1 MNKLSLFF
9 ILIIVSCSGPS
20 ETTLSV
26 NSLFTDNMIIQQN
39 AKLSV
44 WGNAKSG
51 SLIHVQSSWGVK
63 ATTTTNFEGKWSV
76 ILNTPAADHEQHKLI
91 ISNENQ
97 TRVVQNILLGE
108 VWLASGQSNMEMPLK
123 GFNYTK
129 IKEVVE
135 GADKEISEANFP
147 DIRMFTVNRN
157 IAFEQSDKLE
167 GSWIESSPETVKEFS
182 AVAYFFA
189 KKLHL
194 ELNVPIGIIHS
205 SWGGSPAESWTRLD
219 YLKQVNGFQNTEDRL
234 QIALDPNSPYN
245 KWLLDHEFVLWDS
258 LIEVD
263 QMKWIKAK
271 HKRFV
276 LSEFEDSS
284 WEKMNQT
291 EISQVFEKNDFNG
304 IVWLRQKINFDKLPE
319 GNVTLDIGKTD
330 DLYAVFLNGQL
341 VARKEYWGEAS
352 SQYVIPKS
360 IIKKGLNTIAIRF
373 IDVWGIGGLDAD
385 SNRGFYI
392 ENEKIKSLEQSW
404 RVNVVAYQT
413 NGDFYLLKQGIDE
426 IVYPKP
432 NRMPHHPNSPTV
444 LYNGMIA
451 PLVPYAIKGVIWY
464 QGESNESRAEQYS
477 HLFPALIDS
486 WRAAW
491 NNPNMPFYYVQI
503 APYGGGSWGDN
514 SNKKE
519 TGPELRESQM
529 QTLTKNDVGMVIITD
544 LGDEK
549 LIHPPKK
556 KEVGERL
563 ALWAMAKNYNYDDL
577 VYSGPVFRSVEFIN
591 NKALVSFEHA
601 ESGLFCPDS
610 EIRYFEL
617 AGTDGQYYPAKAYIT
632 KNQVVVWAKKVPN
645 PKKIRYA
652 WKNYVKVNLFNMEG
666 LPASSFR
673 SEN

>member
-147 DIRMFTVNRN
+147 EIRMFTVNRN

-167 GSWIESSPETVKEFS
+167 GSWIESSPENVKEFS

>member
-147 DIRMFTVNRN
+147 EIRMFTVNRN

-167 GSWIESSPETVKEFS
+167 GSWIESSPETAKEFS

-373 IDVWGIGGLDAD
+373 IDVWGIGGLDAN

>member
-1 MNKLSLFF
+1 
-9 ILIIVSCSGPS
+9 
-20 ETTLSV
+20 
-26 NSLFTDNMIIQQN
+26 MIIQQN

-147 DIRMFTVNRN
+147 EIRMFTVNRN

-610 EIRYFEL
+610 KIRYFEL

>member
-147 DIRMFTVNRN
+147 EIRMFTVNRN

-167 GSWIESSPETVKEFS
+167 GSWIESSPENVKEFS

-503 APYGGGSWGDN
+503 APYRGGSWGDN

>member
-147 DIRMFTVNRN
+147 EIRMFTVNRN

-271 HKRFV
+271 HKRFI

-404 RVNVVAYQT
+404 RVNVVAYQA

>member
-147 DIRMFTVNRN
+147 EIRMFTVNRN

-503 APYGGGSWGDN
+503 APCGGGSWGDN

-652 WKNYVKVNLFNMEG
+652 WKNYVKVNLLNMEG

>member
-1 MNKLSLFF
+1 MNKLGLFF

-129 IKEVVE
+129 IKEVIE

-147 DIRMFTVNRN
+147 EIRMFTVNRN

-167 GSWIESSPETVKEFS
+167 GSWIESSPENVKEFS

>member
-1 MNKLSLFF
+1 MNKLGLFF

-147 DIRMFTVNRN
+147 EIRMFTVNRN

-503 APYGGGSWGDN
+503 APCGGGSWGDN

>member
-1 MNKLSLFF
+1 MADRMVVGRIRSPYG
-9 ILIIVSCSGPS
+9 VQGGVWMDS
-20 ETTLSV
+20 
-26 NSLFTDNMIIQQN
+26 FTED
-39 AKLSV
+39 
-44 WGNAKSG
+44 
-51 SLIHVQSSWGVK
+51 
-63 ATTTTNFEGKWSV
+63 
-76 ILNTPAADHEQHKLI
+76 
-91 ISNENQ
+91 
-97 TRVVQNILLGE
+97 
-108 VWLASGQSNMEMPLK
+108 
-123 GFNYTK
+123 
-129 IKEVVE
+129 
-135 GADKEISEANFP
+135 
-147 DIRMFTVNRN
+147 
-157 IAFEQSDKLE
+157 
-167 GSWIESSPETVKEFS
+167 PETVFEWTPWVLTRPADTVS
-182 AVAYFFA
+182 GRPAVDRIETTPEVW
-189 KKLHL
+189 KLRDKGYVARL
-194 ELNVPIGIIHS
+194 VGFPDRAGV
-205 SWGGSPAESWTRLD
+205 ESL
-219 YLKQVNGFQNTEDRL
+219 VNC
-234 QIALDPNSPYN
+234 
-245 KWLLDHEFVLWDS
+245 

-373 IDVWGIGGLDAD
+373 IDVWGIGGLDAN

>member
-1 MNKLSLFF
+1 
-9 ILIIVSCSGPS
+9 
-20 ETTLSV
+20 
-26 NSLFTDNMIIQQN
+26 MIIQQN

-147 DIRMFTVNRN
+147 EIRMFTVNRN

>member
-129 IKEVVE
+129 IKEVIE

-147 DIRMFTVNRN
+147 EIRMFTVNRN

>member
-147 DIRMFTVNRN
+147 EIRMFTVNRN

-610 EIRYFEL
+610 KIRYFEL

>member
-1 MNKLSLFF
+1 MNKLGLFF

-129 IKEVVE
+129 IKEVIE

-147 DIRMFTVNRN
+147 EIRMFTVNRN

-167 GSWIESSPETVKEFS
+167 GSWIESSPETAKEFS

-373 IDVWGIGGLDAD
+373 IDVWGIGGLDAN

>member
-1 MNKLSLFF
+1 MNKLGLFF

-147 DIRMFTVNRN
+147 EIRMFTVNRN

-219 YLKQVNGFQNTEDRL
+219 YLKQVNGFQNTDDRL

>member
-9 ILIIVSCSGPS
+9 ILIIVSCSSPS

-26 NSLFTDNMIIQQN
+26 NALFTDNMIIQQN

-63 ATTTTNFEGKWSV
+63 ATTTTSSEGKWSV
-76 ILNTPAADHEQHKLI
+76 ILNTPSADHEQHKLI

-147 DIRMFTVNRN
+147 KIRMFTVNRN
-157 IAFEQSDKLE
+157 IAFEQSDNLE
-167 GSWIESSPETVKEFS
+167 GSWVESSPETVKEFS

-234 QIALDPNSPYN
+234 QIALDPNSQYN

-352 SQYVIPKS
+352 SQYIIPKS

-451 PLVPYAIKGVIWY
+451 PLVPYTIKGVIWY

-529 QTLTKNDVGMVIITD
+529 QTLTKNDVGMAIITD

-577 VYSGPVFRSVEFIN
+577 VYSGPVFRSVEFNN

>member
-129 IKEVVE
+129 IKEVIE

-147 DIRMFTVNRN
+147 EIRMFTVNRN

-373 IDVWGIGGLDAD
+373 IDVWGIGGLDAN

>member
-129 IKEVVE
+129 IKEVIE

-147 DIRMFTVNRN
+147 EIRMFTVNRN

-167 GSWIESSPETVKEFS
+167 GSWIESSPENVKEFS

-503 APYGGGSWGDN
+503 APYRGGSWGDN

>member
-1 MNKLSLFF
+1 MNKLGLFF

-147 DIRMFTVNRN
+147 EIRMFTVNRN

-167 GSWIESSPETVKEFS
+167 GSWIESSPENVKEFS

>member
-1 MNKLSLFF
+1 MNKLGLFF

-147 DIRMFTVNRN
+147 EIRMFTVNRN

>member
-1 MNKLSLFF
+1 MNKLGLFF

>member
-147 DIRMFTVNRN
+147 EIRMFTVNRN

-373 IDVWGIGGLDAD
+373 IDVWGIGGLDAN

>member
-1 MNKLSLFF
+1 MNKLGLFF

-147 DIRMFTVNRN
+147 EIRMFTVNRN

-167 GSWIESSPETVKEFS
+167 GSWIESSPETAKEFS

-373 IDVWGIGGLDAD
+373 IDVWGIGGLDAN

>member
-147 DIRMFTVNRN
+147 EIRMFTVNRN

-291 EISQVFEKNDFNG
+291 EISQIFEKNDFNG

>member
-1 MNKLSLFF
+1 MNKLGLFF

-147 DIRMFTVNRN
+147 EIRMFTVNRN

-167 GSWIESSPETVKEFS
+167 GSWIESSPETAKEFS

>member
-147 DIRMFTVNRN
+147 EIRMFTVNRN

-167 GSWIESSPETVKEFS
+167 GSWIESSPETAKEFS

-291 EISQVFEKNDFNG
+291 EISQIFEKNDFNG

>member
-147 DIRMFTVNRN
+147 EIRMFTVNRN

-167 GSWIESSPETVKEFS
+167 GSWIESSPENVKEFS

-610 EIRYFEL
+610 KIRYFEL

>member
-147 DIRMFTVNRN
+147 EIRMFTVNRN

-167 GSWIESSPETVKEFS
+167 GSWIESSPENVKEFS

-617 AGTDGQYYPAKAYIT
+617 AGTDGQYYPAKAYIS
-632 KNQVVVWAKKVPN
+632 Q
-645 PKKIRYA
+645 KI
-652 WKNYVKVNLFNMEG
+652 K
-666 LPASSFR
+666 S
-673 SEN
+673 

>member
-147 DIRMFTVNRN
+147 EIRMFTVNRN

-167 GSWIESSPETVKEFS
+167 GSWIESSPENVKEFS

-373 IDVWGIGGLDAD
+373 IDVWGIGGLDAN

>member
-147 DIRMFTVNRN
+147 EIRMFTVNRN

-373 IDVWGIGGLDAD
+373 IDVWGIGGLDAN

-503 APYGGGSWGDN
+503 APYRGGSWGDN

>member
-147 DIRMFTVNRN
+147 EIRMFTVNRN

-529 QTLTKNDVGMVIITD
+529 QTLTNNDVGMVIITD

>member
-1 MNKLSLFF
+1 MNKLGLFF

-129 IKEVVE
+129 IKEVIE

-147 DIRMFTVNRN
+147 EIRMFTVNRN

>member
-129 IKEVVE
+129 IKEVIE

-147 DIRMFTVNRN
+147 EIRMFTVNRN

-167 GSWIESSPETVKEFS
+167 GSWIESSPETAKEFS

>member
-147 DIRMFTVNRN
+147 EIRMFTVNRN

-304 IVWLRQKINFDKLPE
+304 IVWLRQKINFVKLPE

-529 QTLTKNDVGMVIITD
+529 QTLTNNDVGMVIITD

>member
-147 DIRMFTVNRN
+147 EIRMFTVNRN

-503 APYGGGSWGDN
+503 APYRGGSWGDN

>member
-147 DIRMFTVNRN
+147 EIRMFTVNRN

-167 GSWIESSPETVKEFS
+167 GSWIESSPETAKEFS

-404 RVNVVAYQT
+404 RVNVVAYQA

>member
-129 IKEVVE
+129 IKEVIE

-147 DIRMFTVNRN
+147 EIRMFTVNRN

-167 GSWIESSPETVKEFS
+167 GSWIESSPENVKEFS

>member
-147 DIRMFTVNRN
+147 EIRMFTVNRN

-167 GSWIESSPETVKEFS
+167 GSWIESSPETAKEFS